1 MESILETVKTSLGIM
16 PEYEHFDQA
25 IIGYINMTL
34 ATIQQLGVGNDG
46 GFRVVDASNQWSEF
60 IPDEPKYEIVK
71 TYVSQKV
78 RVAFDPPSSSFVLE
92 ALNKSIAEL
101 EWRIFMLPSFK
112 EGGDDNG

>member
-25 IIGYINMTL
+25 IIGYINMAL
-34 ATIQQLGVGNDG
+34 ATIRQLGVGAEGD
-46 GFRVVDASNQWSEF
+46 FRVVDANDQWSKI
-60 IPDEPKYEIVK
+60 IPDDPMYEIVK

-78 RVAFDPPSSSFVLE
+78 RVAFDPPSSSFVLD

-101 EWRIFMLPSFK
+101 EWRIFMLPEFEK
-112 EGGDDNG
+112 GGDSNG

>member
-25 IIGYINMTL
+25 IIGYINMAL
-34 ATIQQLGVGNDG
+34 ATIRQLGVGAEGD
-46 GFRVVDASNQWSEF
+46 FRVVDANDQWSEI
-60 IPDEPKYEIVK
+60 IPDDPMYEIVK

-78 RVAFDPPSSSFVLE
+78 RVAFDPPSSSFVLD

-101 EWRIFMLPSFK
+101 EWRIFMLPEFGK
-112 EGGDDNG
+112 GGDSNG

>member
-1 MESILETVKTSLGIM
+1 MESILETVKISLGIM

-25 IIGYINMTL
+25 IIGYINMAL
-34 ATIQQLGVGNDG
+34 ATIQQLGVGSEG
-46 GFRVVDASNQWSEF
+46 GFRVVDANNQWNEF
-60 IPDEPKYEIVK
+60 IPDDPMYEIVK

-101 EWRIFMLPSFK
+101 EWRISMLPEFK
-112 EGGDDNG
+112 KGGDSNG

>member
-25 IIGYINMTL
+25 IIGYINMAL
-34 ATIQQLGVGNDG
+34 ATIQQLGVGKDG
-46 GFRVVDASNQWSEF
+46 GFRVVDANNQWNEF
-60 IPDEPKYEIVK
+60 IPDDPMYEIVK

-101 EWRIFMLPSFK
+101 EWRISMLPEFEK
-112 EGGDDNG
+112 GGD

>member
-25 IIGYINMTL
+25 IIGYINMAL
-34 ATIQQLGVGNDG
+34 ATIWQLGVGTEG
-46 GFRVVDASNQWSEF
+46 GFRVVDANDQWSEV
-60 IPDEPKYEIVK
+60 IPDDPMYEIVK

-78 RVAFDPPSSSFVLE
+78 RVAFDPPSSSFVLD

-101 EWRIFMLPSFK
+101 EWRIFMLPEFEK
-112 EGGDDNG
+112 GGDSNG